1 MTPAATMPAGSAERD
16 GVNLEFDRVVQ
27 IIASGATRYQ
37 GLTPEEV
44 AALIAIL
51 EEKRAQF
58 LLRGVAM
65 PGYGSRYSG
74 RVQTILI
81 ADPRAKAIFDARLQR
96 RRIAP
101 EGPVRYLGFDTT
113 TEARVFKFGRLPA
126 RDAGDLFQIRIAHAF
141 FGPHQLSLQEGPGFC
156 SVILSEKDHPTNYTA
171 TAEDVQEFLA
181 KKPSK
186 TSKR

>member
-1 MTPAATMPAGSAERD
+1 MPGSEEMD

-27 IIASGATRYQ
+27 IINGGTTRYQ
-37 GLTPEEV
+37 GLTPEETS
-44 AALIAIL
+44 ALIAIL
-51 EEKRAQF
+51 EEKRSQF
-58 LLRGVAM
+58 LMRGVAL
-65 PGYGSRYSG
+65 PGYGSRFSG

-101 EGPVRYLGFDTT
+101 EGPIRYLGFDTT
-113 TEARVFKFGRLPA
+113 VDARVFKFGRLPA
-126 RDAGDLFQIRIAHAF
+126 RDEGDLFQVRIAHAF

-156 SVILSEKDHPTNYTA
+156 MAILSEKEHPANYVVSA
-171 TAEDVQEFLA
+171 DDVQEHLA
-181 KKPSK
+181 KKPVK